1 MTYVPPFSIIKQKVN
16 ISGSDERRK
25 VIASYEDFIAILKM
39 MLRGV
44 SVDEQWYL
52 SQYPDVAAAI
62 KTGVYKS
69 AKNHFIEEGYFEG
82 RHPAKPTVDEN
93 WYLKNNEDIAA
104 SIKSGVISSALEHFI
119 EHGYAEGRLP
129 SEY

>member
-1 MTYVPPFSIIKQKVN
+1 MTYVPPFNTIKQKIS

-25 VIASYEDFIAILKM
+25 VIASYEDFISMLKL

-44 SVDEQWYL
+44 PVDEEWYL
-52 SQYPDVAAAI
+52 AQYPDVATAI
-62 KTGVYKS
+62 NAGTFKS

-82 RHPAKPTVDEN
+82 RHPSKPSVDEN

-104 SIKSGVISSALEHFI
+104 GIKSGVISSALDHFI

-129 SEY
+129 AEY